1 LQQNPSGN
9 PNNTPQKT
17 VITQAESF
25 SGPIPHPAL
34 LAKYGE
40 IIPNGANRILEMAEK
55 QSAHRQ
61 CIEKWA
67 IIGGTILS
75 YFGVSCAAIIAIGT
89 LYFGSQ
95 LISGGHTIPGS
106 ILSGSGLVGLVT
118 AFIYGTRS
126 RREERQQR
134 DQRNKELIRQK

>member
-1 LQQNPSGN
+1 
-9 PNNTPQKT
+9 
-17 VITQAESF
+17 
-25 SGPIPHPAL
+25 L
-34 LAKYGE
+34 LAKYDSV
-40 IIPNGANRILEMAEK
+40 IQNGANRILVMAEK

-61 CIEKWA
+61 YIEKWV
-67 IIGGTILS
+67 IVGGTILS
-75 YFGVSCAAIIAIGT
+75 YFGVACAAVIAMGT

-126 RREERQQR
+126 RREERRQK
-134 DQRNKELIRQK
+134 DQRNKELIQKKQ